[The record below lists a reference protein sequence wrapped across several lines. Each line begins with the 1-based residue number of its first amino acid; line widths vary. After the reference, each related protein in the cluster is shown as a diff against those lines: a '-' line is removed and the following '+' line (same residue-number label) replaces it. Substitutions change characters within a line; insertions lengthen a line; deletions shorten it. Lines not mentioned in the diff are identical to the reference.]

1 VAVAADLTA
10 TGYNIEAAIP
20 WAQLGVTPVAG
31 QHYGF
36 TFSVSDNDTPAT
48 TKQETMVSNVATRHL
63 TNPTTWG
70 DMTLGP

>member
-20 WAQLGVTPVAG
+20 WAQLGVIPATG
-31 QHYGF
+31 QHFGF

-48 TKQETMVSNVATRHL
+48 TVQETMVSNVATRHL

-70 DMTLGP
+70 DLTLGP